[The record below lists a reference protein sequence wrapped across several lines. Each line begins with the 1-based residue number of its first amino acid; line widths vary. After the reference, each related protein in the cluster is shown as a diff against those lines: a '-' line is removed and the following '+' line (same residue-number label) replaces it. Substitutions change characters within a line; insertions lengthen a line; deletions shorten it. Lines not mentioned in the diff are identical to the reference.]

1 MLLVKLL
8 TSSNANDSSNASFSY
23 SNSNNSVSNANANRS
38 FFYISNFFNKQN
50 IKPYLL
56 VKNNVVIEHS
66 VSKYNI
72 ERSINRNI
80 IMKRINGLFEK
91 ICTKDNIEYA
101 DDKASNDKNSE
112 KIL

>member
-38 FFYISNFFNKQN
+38 FFYISNFFNEQN

-56 VKNNVVIEHS
+56 VKNNVAIEHS

-72 ERSINRNI
+72 ERSINRNT
-80 IMKRINGLFEK
+80 IMKRINGKQNTF
-91 ICTKDNIEYA
+91 NYY
-101 DDKASNDKNSE
+101 
-112 KIL
+112 